1 MFTGLVEKVGR
12 VVSLEKTSE
21 AYELVIDAG
30 KLAEKLSTGD
40 SVAVNGVCLTVMKNK
55 KKGVKFHVL
64 EETMRC
70 TNLHTL
76 AKGSRVNLERAVTMD
91 RPMGGHFVQGHVDC
105 TAKMLAYEPEGA
117 DYRLEVE
124 VPADF
129 RQYVAY
135 KGSISINGISLT
147 VAEVKGDSMVI
158 WIVTHTHENTNLPS
172 LEKDSPV
179 NLEFDM
185 LAKYVER
192 ILEVREAG
200 QKAPGQQQAQA

>member
-1 MFTGLVEKVGR
+1 MFTGLVEKVGQ
-12 VVSLEKTSE
+12 VVSLEKTPE

-30 KLAEKLSTGD
+30 KLAEKLSKGD

-105 TAKMLAYEPEGA
+105 TAKLLAYQPEGA

-124 VPADF
+124 VPEGF
-129 RQYVAY
+129 RRYVAY
-135 KGSISINGISLT
+135 KGSISVNGISLT
-147 VAEVKGDSMVI
+147 VAEVKEGSMVI

-172 LEKDSPV
+172 LENGSPV

-192 ILEVREAG
+192 ILDVREAG
-200 QKAPGQQQAQA
+200 KNSPDPRQVQS

>member
-1 MFTGLVEKVGR
+1 
-12 VVSLEKTSE
+12 
-21 AYELVIDAG
+21 
-30 KLAEKLSTGD
+30 
-40 SVAVNGVCLTVMKNK
+40 VNGVCLTVMKNK